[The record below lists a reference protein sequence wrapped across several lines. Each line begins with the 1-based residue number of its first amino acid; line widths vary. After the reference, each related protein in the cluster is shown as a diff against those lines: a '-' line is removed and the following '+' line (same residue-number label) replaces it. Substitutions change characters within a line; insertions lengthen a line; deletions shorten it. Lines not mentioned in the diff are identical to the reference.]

1 MQAPNVDIVHDDVR
15 RALQE
20 DLQTG
25 DINAELIAPDAIAEA
40 RVMTREA
47 CVLAGSAWADQVFQS
62 IEAGVDIRW
71 HYQDG
76 DAVPANAALFH
87 LRAKSRTLLS
97 GERSAL
103 NFIQTLSATATQ
115 TARYVA
121 LIAHTQT
128 KLLDTRKTIPGL
140 RYAQKYA
147 VLCGGGHNHRMG
159 LFDAFLIKENHI
171 AAAGGNI
178 SHAVQKAR
186 ALYPERFL
194 QVEVET
200 EKQLAEC
207 VALKVPRVLLDNFS
221 PERARAAVMQF
232 GQEIELEASGGIDDQ
247 TLVDYAQAGVHFIS
261 VGSLTKHVRAIDL
274 SMRFV

>member
-1 MQAPNVDIVHDDVR
+1 MHAPNLDIVHVDVN

-20 DLQTG
+20 DLATG
-25 DINAELIAPDAIAEA
+25 DINAELIDANASAEA
-40 RVMTREA
+40 RVITRER
-47 CVLAGSAWADQVFQS
+47 CVLAGSAWADQVFQA
-62 IEAGVDIRW
+62 IEPGVKLRW
-71 HYQDG
+71 HFQDG
-76 DAVPANAALFH
+76 DQVPANAALFH
-87 LRAKSRTLLS
+87 LHAKSRTLLS

-121 LIAHTQT
+121 LIAHTKT

-171 AAAGGNI
+171 AAAGGSIGN
-178 SHAVQKAR
+178 AVRQAR
-186 ALYPERFL
+186 TLHPERFL

-200 EKQLAEC
+200 ETQLAEC
-207 VALKVPRVLLDNFS
+207 VQLKVPRVLLDNFS
-221 PERARAAVMQF
+221 PARAHAAVLQF
-232 GQEIELEASGGIDDQ
+232 GAEIELEASGGIDDQ
-247 TLVDYAQAGVHFIS
+247 SLVAYAQAGVHFIS